1 MLFFLDPAAHQ
12 LLGLGQPMPVLVALT
27 NGPGQVAL
35 ETLFN
40 VISELLFIITAVFAG
55 QAILVV
61 IKLILGLVISG
72 ENGGITIIIPHDR
85 VTRTAI
91 GELELWVSFRIPW
104 VLKGE
109 LHTAIRRLHCTLG
122 RGIPRTTTNLG
133 PVSPLRAFRGF
144 LLLSLTPCF
153 LREHVGAVIKRTR
166 NLFNLR
172 RLMEQITSV
181 DIFALALLGKQRPAG
196 GFLAGCVL
204 IPHRAEVHD
213 DGVVDALYA
222 SLPLFLR
229 EFLLLLLG
237 GGCRGRRR

>member
-61 IKLILGLVISG
+61 IKLILGLVI
-72 ENGGITIIIPHDR
+72 R
-85 VTRTAI
+85 